1 MAQIICICGPS
12 GVGKT
17 SVLEELKKLDNPWSY
32 PVSTTTRIPR
42 PEEKLGE
49 YYHFISDENFTSRLA
64 NGDFI
69 EHVIV
74 HGIQYGL
81 QSIDLEAFWTQG
93 IEKTIVLVDIQ
104 GVRIIKKLYPN
115 VISIFLIPGS
125 FSDLEERLQERIT
138 DKPDD
143 ISLRLANAK
152 TEINEHKSECD
163 WQVINNKNNLT
174 DTVGS
179 IVNIINWGFLSI

>member
-1 MAQIICICGPS
+1 MVQIICICGPS

-17 SVLEELKKLDNPWSY
+17 SVLEELKKLDTPWSY
-32 PVSTTTRIPR
+32 PVSTTTRKPR
-42 PEEKLGE
+42 VDEKRGE

-69 EHVIV
+69 EHAIV

-81 QSIDLEAFWTQG
+81 QRVDLEAFWTQG
-93 IEKTIVLVDIQ
+93 IEKSILAVDIQ
-104 GVRIIKKLYPN
+104 GVRILKKLYPN

-143 ISLRLANAK
+143 IALRLANAK

-163 WQVINNKNNLT
+163 WYVVNHKNNLIT
-174 DTVGS
+174 TVES
-179 IVNIINWGFLSI
+179 IVNIIDG

>member
-32 PVSTTTRIPR
+32 PVSTTTRKPR
-42 PEEKLGE
+42 PEEKRGE
-49 YYHFISDENFTSRLA
+49 HYHFISDENFTSRLA

-115 VISIFLIPGS
+115 VISIFLIPCS